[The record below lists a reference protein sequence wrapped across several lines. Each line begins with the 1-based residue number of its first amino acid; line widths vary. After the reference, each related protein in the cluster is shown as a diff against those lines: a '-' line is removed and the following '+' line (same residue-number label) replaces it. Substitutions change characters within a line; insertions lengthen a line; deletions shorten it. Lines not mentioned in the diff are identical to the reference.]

1 MNKIWLSAL
10 TLLCGAVL
18 GACNDTSPHPSNFTI
33 SSTVMQD
40 GGTLPKIYTCDG
52 ESINPPISWQG
63 APEGTKSYAVIM
75 HHNAPEGIH
84 WYLTLYNL
92 AVNITHLDSDFSF
105 NKEQGQQGTNSV
117 NQQTEYAPPCS
128 KGPGEKA
135 YTVTVYA
142 LSEEAALNDNT
153 HVDRATLLDAIK
165 EITLASAQ
173 MTVTYQRSEADQQ
186 HAPQPPINNAPSVSK
201 QNNAERCQ
209 KIESSI
215 KEAGFTNSVQ
225 VTCDQEYAYV
235 ASSTYPDHP
244 MMTGITGTNEQIPVP
259 ALNYAAPIKLAPMK
273 ATEVTTIDAAV
284 GVAVNGVPIY
294 DYSSQGE
301 LSIEQYDAAHDTL
314 ALGQLDICGGHSGR
328 GDDYHYHVSPT
339 CMINT
344 MSNQGSDAIIGWG
357 YDGYPL
363 YGNENPDGSS
373 IAEGSLDVCN
383 GQVDEQFGYRYHTS
397 TKPPYIIQCLVGEVD
412 TSQLPRVSPL
422 SGDSQGIRAGL
433 RPPAGGVDDLTY
445 TTEKDGSRSMRYTYQ
460 GESYYTTYRA
470 SEQDGQC
477 YDFEQKTI
485 SNGGNIE
492 RGTFCRDDQ
501 PNQQRVNHQ
510 SDNE

>member
-10 TLLCGAVL
+10 TLLCGTVL
-18 GACNDTSPHPSNFTI
+18 GACNDNTSPYPSNFTI

-63 APEGTKSYAVIM
+63 APEGTQSYAVIM

-92 AVNITHLDSDFSF
+92 AVNITHLDSGFSF

-135 YTVTVYA
+135 YIFTVYA
-142 LSEEAALNDNT
+142 LSEKVSLLNNT
-153 HVDRATLLDAIK
+153 QVDRATLLTAI
-165 EITLASAQ
+165 ENVTLASAN
-173 MTVTYQRSEADQQ
+173 MKVTYQRSETD
-186 HAPQPPINNAPSVSK
+186 QPPTPKPPIEKKHTTTQPLESA
-201 QNNAERCQ
+201 RCTR
-209 KIESSI
+209 IENSI
-215 KEAGFTNSVQ
+215 KQAGFANSVQ

-235 ASSTYPDHP
+235 ASSTYPDHQ
-244 MMTGITGTNEQIPVP
+244 MMTGITSTNEQVPVP
-259 ALNYAAPIKLAPMK
+259 ALDYSAPIKLQPKK
-273 ATEVTTIDAAV
+273 ADQITTIDAAV

-363 YGNENPDGSS
+363 YGNKNPGGTTISENT
-373 IAEGSLDVCN
+373 LDVCN
-383 GQVDEQFGYRYHTS
+383 GQSDPEFGYRYHTS
-397 TKPPYIIQCLVGEVD
+397 IKPPYIIQCLVGEVD
-412 TSQLPRVSPL
+412 TNQLPRVAPL
-422 SGDSQGIRAGL
+422 SGDTQGIRADL
-433 RPPAGGVDDLTY
+433 RPPQGSVENLQY
-445 TTEKDGSRSMRYTYQ
+445 ITEKDGSRSMRYSYQ
-460 GESYYTTYRA
+460 GKEYFTTYRP
-470 SEQDGQC
+470 SDQGEQC
-477 YDFEQKTI
+477 YDFQQKTI
-485 SNGGNIE
+485 SNGGKLE
-492 RGTFCRDDQ
+492 SGTFCR
-501 PNQQRVNHQ
+501 
-510 SDNE
+510 